1 MIKDALRTQLE
12 FVHYSV
18 HANLEGI
25 SDEESLASA
34 EQGGNSINWVL
45 GHMVNSRA
53 ALLELLGGE
62 PVLGARGME
71 LYSRHTKPIGAGSD
85 CVPTSELLRLYD
97 GSQEVLLEKLGE
109 ASDANLADEVPGL
122 FDPEQEMQ
130 CGIKLA
136 ALTFHEAYHAGQLGS
151 IRRAIGKEPAIK

>member
-1 MIKDALRTQLE
+1 MIKDALRTQLK

-18 HANLEGI
+18 HANLEDI

-34 EQGGNSINWVL
+34 ERGGNSINWVL
-45 GHMVNSRA
+45 GHMVHSRA

-62 PVLGARGME
+62 PVLDTRGAEFYG
-71 LYSRHTKPIGAGSD
+71 RHTQPIGAGSD

-97 GSQEVLLEKLGE
+97 GSQEVLLEKLSG
-109 ASDANLADEVPGL
+109 ASDATIAGDVPGI
-122 FDPEQEMQ
+122 FDPEQKMQ

-136 ALTFHEAYHAGQLGS
+136 ALAFHEAYHAGQLGS
-151 IRRAIGKEPAIK
+151 IRRAIGRDSAIK